1 MREPMNF
8 IVIDKQ
14 SNLITGVI
22 SSSAQPTND
31 AKTLFIKVGELTL
44 KKFFKLQTKAHKKG
58 LLVDVGD
65 LASISHSFLD
75 SLIETDKKR

>member
-1 MREPMNF
+1 MNF
-8 IVIDKQ
+8 LVIDKQ
-14 SNLITGVI
+14 SNLIKGAVTAP
-22 SSSAQPTND
+22 AQPTD
-31 AKTLFIKVGELTL
+31 TIKVLFIKVGEPTL
-44 KKFFKLQTKAHKKG
+44 NKYYKLQTKAHKKG

>member
-14 SNLITGVI
+14 SNLIKGAVTAP
-22 SSSAQPTND
+22 AQPTND

-44 KKFFKLQTKAHKKG
+44 KKFYKLQTKAHKKG

-65 LASISHSFLD
+65 LAKISHSFLD
-75 SLIETDKKR
+75 SLIENDKKR